1 MSTTT
6 FGLTLLIVGMGGTL
20 ATLAVIAGC
29 LRLLTKLF
37 PAETPDGDRQGGS
50 DHA

>member
-1 MSTTT
+1 MTTTT

-20 ATLAVIAGC
+20 ATLWLLVGC

-37 PAETPDGDRQGGS
+37 PADDDGDGDKGGP